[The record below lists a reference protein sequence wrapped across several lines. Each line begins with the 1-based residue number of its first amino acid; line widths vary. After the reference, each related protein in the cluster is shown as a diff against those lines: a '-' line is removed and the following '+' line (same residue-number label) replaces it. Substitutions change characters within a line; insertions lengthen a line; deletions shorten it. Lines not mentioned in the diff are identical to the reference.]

1 MKRSVNLFLCA
12 ALASTSFAVEKRK
25 IDFVVG
31 VDGDFK
37 AAIAAAGSSGASA
50 SKQFVIFLPDGE
62 YELTTKRP

>member
-37 AAIAAAGSSGASA
+37 AAILIVVLIVVDMAIYYPFFKAHEHS
-50 SKQFVIFLPDGE
+50 LE
-62 YELTTKRP
+62 EE